1 MNDNEYLRIA
11 VILSSIWKNDSA
23 FTYVDNMNSIVM
35 LSLNPEVGKKP
46 ANIITGLMV
55 YQYRMIMIVQ
65 NEINSIAWTSDQRV
79 LLSASEDPIIRVYLY
94 SD

>member
-1 MNDNEYLRIA
+1 MEYESKEWEFIRKHITYELYMNDNEYLRIA

-35 LSLNPEVGKKP
+35 LSLNPEVGKKT

-55 YQYRMIMIVQ
+55 
-65 NEINSIAWTSDQRV
+65 W
-79 LLSASEDPIIRVYLY
+79 
-94 SD
+94 

>member
-1 MNDNEYLRIA
+1 MKHITYELYMNDNEYLRIA

-55 YQYRMIMIVQ
+55 Y
-65 NEINSIAWTSDQRV
+65 
-79 LLSASEDPIIRVYLY
+79 
-94 SD
+94 

>member
-35 LSLNPEVGKKP
+35 LSLNPEAGKKP
-46 ANIITGLMV
+46 ANIITGL
-55 YQYRMIMIVQ
+55 IV
-65 NEINSIAWTSDQRV
+65 
-79 LLSASEDPIIRVYLY
+79 
-94 SD
+94 